1 MHLQIIKTENE
12 YQNLLNW
19 VDAQFNIGYAPYT
32 AEGEKLQIALL
43 LIKQYEDANYAHNCP
58 NGF

>member
-1 MHLQIIKTENE
+1 MDLQIIKTEIE

-19 VDAQFNIGYAPYT
+19 VDDQFDLGYTPDT

-43 LIKQYEDANYAHNCP
+43 LIKQYEDENYSIVL
-58 NGF
+58 